1 MLGDFLT
8 RDLKSWGP
16 FPEVPD
22 VSVPSLITLNEHLRA
37 VANIPREIPHL
48 LNGAKVKPLV
58 KQTNTRRRRYSIS
71 HVAALGFLV
80 VAGLALISSPVPYVN
95 TNLKYLPLAV
105 CLLSGS
111 LWIGCRILRRK
122 WGNPKWVADFS
133 EYLSNK
139 LSPKQKMA
147 IISEMK
153 ALSDQ
158 RQPLFCNITYGVPKK
173 VPDVA
178 WVSENWFLLISKN
191 MSWLRGIWLEGET
204 PLHEIYI
211 QSPRNISEGNHNRNL
226 RENELQMDAF
236 KDIKNMRKLKNLI
249 SGTLPAGY
257 DFKSNELG
265 VSRKVRFWAIEY
277 FVKNPKLWKELKK
290 NPKAIFCLQNKTH
303 KEAILKEFS
312 NAARNHNTKITP
324 GENMMLE
331 FIELK
336 DRTLENWLRELNW
349 EINKKD

>member
-22 VSVPSLITLNEHLRA
+22 VSVPSLITLNEYLRA

-158 RQPLFCNITYGVPKK
+158 RQPLFCNISYDDGQG
-173 VPDVA
+173 A
-178 WVSENWFLLISKN
+178 
-191 MSWLRGIWLEGET
+191 RGITLKAGEIILSGSLVPLEAVTAGDTMHVSIEGM
-204 PLHEIYI
+204 
-211 QSPRNISEGNHNRNL
+211 SEC
-226 RENELQMDAF
+226 EVSF
-236 KDIKNMRKLKNLI
+236 K
-249 SGTLPAGY
+249 
-257 DFKSNELG
+257 
-265 VSRKVRFWAIEY
+265 
-277 FVKNPKLWKELKK
+277 
-290 NPKAIFCLQNKTH
+290 
-303 KEAILKEFS
+303 
-312 NAARNHNTKITP
+312 
-324 GENMMLE
+324 
-331 FIELK
+331 
-336 DRTLENWLRELNW
+336 
-349 EINKKD
+349 